1 MDLLERAHRWLA
13 DQLKAHVSQEV
24 VYRRGADSTV
34 VSATIA
40 RRVFSVA
47 QGDTVLYIRGQDF
60 LVKCEDLVLAGMSVL
75 PERADEIDA
84 TLGAETRTFV
94 VLPDEGF
101 PPWEY
106 ADPYQQ
112 MFRIHAKHLE
122 D

>member
-1 MDLLERAHRWLA
+1 MDLLERAAAWLA
-13 DQLKAHVSQEV
+13 DQLTTHVAQEV
-24 VYRRGADSTV
+24 VYRRGAAQVVLKATV
-34 VSATIA
+34 A

-60 LVKCEDLVLAGMSVL
+60 LVKASDLALAGNQQL
-75 PERADEIDA
+75 PERGDAIDA
-84 TLGAETRTFV
+84 ALNGQAQTFV

-106 ADPYQQ
+106 ADP
-112 MFRIHAKHLE
+112 FGRVLRIHTKHLN